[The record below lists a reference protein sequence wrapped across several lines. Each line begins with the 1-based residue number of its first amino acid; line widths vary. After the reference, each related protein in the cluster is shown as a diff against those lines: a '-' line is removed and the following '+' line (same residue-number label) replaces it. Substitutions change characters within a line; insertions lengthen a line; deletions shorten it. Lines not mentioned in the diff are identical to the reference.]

1 MREEQSWTHKQ
12 LLMLVTVGILQVTFS
27 TISDNEG
34 KIRYLTIVILAM
46 SSLVMGMF
54 IRVFL

>member
-1 MREEQSWTHKQ
+1 
-12 LLMLVTVGILQVTFS
+12 MLVTVGILQVTFS
-27 TISDNEG
+27 TSSDNEG